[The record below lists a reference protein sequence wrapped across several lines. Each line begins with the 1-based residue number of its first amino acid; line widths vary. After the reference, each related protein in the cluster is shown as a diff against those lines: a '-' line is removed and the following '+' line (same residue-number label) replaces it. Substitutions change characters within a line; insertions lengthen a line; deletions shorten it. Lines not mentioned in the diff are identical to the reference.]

1 MGIFGLKVSQERK
14 CFYFTC
20 ELVKQNVREYKK
32 EYHKDNNKIKVN
44 RKLQVLIVE
53 DDEVNQMVLSKAI
66 KEKDIWLVLPI
77 MELKR

>member
-1 MGIFGLKVSQERK
+1 MFFILHVSW
-14 CFYFTC
+14 
-20 ELVKQNVREYKK
+20 LQNVREYKK

-66 KEKDIWLVLPI
+66 KRKGHLVSTANNGVEALNLIKEKI
-77 MELKR
+77 